1 MKRTT
6 VLHLIIAAAAFGMT
20 APAFADAALAAKYS
34 CTACH
39 SPDKKMLGPA
49 YKDVAAKYQN
59 DAEAPARLAGKVKQ
73 GSSGVWGP
81 VPMPPNAGVPDDD
94 VKKLVAWVLAGAK

>member
-1 MKRTT
+1 MKKRMA
-6 VLHLIIAAAAFGMT
+6 LRFIMAAAALGIT
-20 APAFADAALAAKYS
+20 APAFADAALAGKYS

-49 YKDVAAKYQN
+49 YKDVAAKYQG
-59 DAEAPARLAGKVKQ
+59 DAAAPAKLAEKVKK

-81 VPMPPNAGVPDDD
+81 VPMPPNANVPDDD